1 MAFLFKRGPSSPKS
15 DWDAIK
21 TVITAEARL
30 QSIGEI
36 LPGRRAGVLFRPTEK
51 GKYPFIDGLEGQI
64 RGVLN
69 EGPGATKTSHDVQV
83 DEHGT
88 QWVILEDGNF
98 EHLTNS
104 VFTIGNALSIEADP
118 SIMIAAVWSTH
129 YAGSAAYWLYT
140 YQRKT
145 FYPFIPRGSDD
156 RDHPAELNLAK
167 LLSRQGMVVERS
179 TEHWYPL
186 WDIPF

>member
-1 MAFLFKRGPSSPKS
+1 MTFLFKRGSSAPKS

-30 QSIGEI
+30 QSAGEI
-36 LPGRRAGVLFRPTEK
+36 LPGRRAGVLFRPSEQ
-51 GKYPFIDGLEGQI
+51 GKYPFIDGLEGKL

-104 VFTIGNALSIEADP
+104 VFTTGNALGVSP
-118 SIMIAAVWSTH
+118 SGNAQLRIGKLKTAPSLMP
-129 YAGSAAYWLYT
+129 AG
-140 YQRKT
+140 QRVVT
-145 FYPFIPRGSDD
+145 
-156 RDHPAELNLAK
+156 A
-167 LLSRQGMVVERS
+167 LSRV
-179 TEHWYPL
+179 
-186 WDIPF
+186 